1 MTKFKIF
8 SLCLLFCSSV
18 INAKE
23 HIVNL
28 KTTGS
33 NGKMMVFEPM
43 LLQIAVGD
51 TVNFVP
57 SDPSHNAVSFS
68 APSDKSN
75 FKTPY
80 GKATKIT
87 FNEKG
92 VVLAKCLPHF
102 VMGMI
107 GVIQIGEN
115 VDKTKALNDWNAIRS
130 NVVMNKEAVDKA
142 LAKIK

>member
-8 SLCLLFCSSV
+8 SLCLLLCSGI

-28 KTTGS
+28 KTTGN

-57 SDPSHNAVSFS
+57 SDASHNAVSFS
-68 APSDKSN
+68 APSDKSS
-75 FKTPY
+75 FETPY
-80 GKATKIT
+80 GKATKVT

-92 VVLAKCLPHF
+92 VVLVKCLPHF
-102 VMGMI
+102 VMGMV
-107 GVIQIGEN
+107 GVIQVGDD
-115 VDKTKALNDWNAIRS
+115 VDKTKALNDWNSIKSGVA
-130 NVVMNKEAVDKA
+130 MNKEEIDKV

>member
-1 MTKFKIF
+1 MKKFKIF
-8 SLCLLFCSSV
+8 SLCLLLCSGI

-23 HIVNL
+23 HTVNL
-28 KTTGS
+28 KTTGN

-43 LLQIAVGD
+43 LLHISIGD

-57 SDPSHNAVSFS
+57 SDASHNAVSFS
-68 APSDKSN
+68 VPSDKSS
-75 FKTPY
+75 FETPY
-80 GKATKIT
+80 GKPTKVT

-92 VVLAKCLPHF
+92 VVLVKCLPHF

-107 GVIQIGEN
+107 GVIQVGDD
-115 VDKTKALNDWNAIRS
+115 VDKNKALSDWNAIKS
-130 NVVMNKEAVDKA
+130 GVAMNKEEVDKA